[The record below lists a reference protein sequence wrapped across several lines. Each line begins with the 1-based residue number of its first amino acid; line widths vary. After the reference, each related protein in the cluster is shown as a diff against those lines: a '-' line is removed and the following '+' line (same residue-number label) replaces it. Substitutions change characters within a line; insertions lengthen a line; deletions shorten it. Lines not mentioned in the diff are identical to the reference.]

1 MKKTII
7 RICSIAAIGL
17 ALTACNNDAANKK
30 LIDADNSA
38 IDQLVQDKIK
48 TLDDSLDKACA
59 DQVLTAA
66 TAKVEAEAPK
76 GGKPAHAT
84 TTHHTTT
91 PAKKDEPKSSGKG
104 GFGGAVQDQKNGTA
118 PKQGGFGGA
127 VQDQK
132 SGTAP
137 KQGGF
142 GGAVQDAKKK
152 GN

>member
-48 TLDDSLDKACA
+48 T
-59 DQVLTAA
+59 A

>member
-59 DQVLTAA
+59 DQVLAAA
-66 TAKVEAEAPK
+66 TEKAAAEAPK
-76 GGKPAHAT
+76 GGKPAHST
-84 TTHHTTT
+84 TAHHTTPA
-91 PAKKDEPKSSGKG
+91 PAKKDEPKKPADPKADKMG
-104 GFGGAVQDQKNGTA
+104 GNANTKTNAETKNDKMNGNANTNTNA
-118 PKQGGFGGA
+118 
-127 VQDQK
+127 D
-132 SGTAP
+132 
-137 KQGGF
+137 
-142 GGAVQDAKKK
+142 KKK
-152 GN
+152 SKMNGGN